1 MKKLSKILITL
12 AVLAGIIVLAIPT
25 STVAAQSEDPPLEEA
40 RTARHPKGMEE
51 LYAELVDKYEDA
63 GYRILDT
70 DDQVRRLE
78 SRIETLTENGKD
90 ASGLQTIL
98 DTFQENVA
106 AVQSAYDD
114 LGAIVEEHT
123 GFDDDG
129 AVVDESLAVYTLR
142 QLAEGLLDVHQL
154 GENARFE
161 LRWDLMA
168 YAYIN
173 RSDD

>member
-123 GFDDDG
+123 G